1 MKTSNDLKQERASLI
16 QKQQEL
22 TDNATNEKRDLTEV
36 ETTEFRTRQQKINDY
51 KQLIADAEAREE
63 NQALM
68 AESRGENITGP
79 KGPAIIKSTKNEEFS
94 LLRSLR
100 TIASGKELTGID
112 AEVNERGIAE
122 MKDQGMEVKDG
133 LRINLPADMGMQSR
147 AQTVTGDSGAKG
159 GALVA
164 STPQMVM
171 PLMPNVDVL
180 ANLGVNVM
188 DGLVGDVP
196 LPTSSLFT
204 FAHVGE
210 TEDVSTTDVTFSGP
224 TLKPKRCAG
233 VGAMS
238 NKLLRQ
244 TSMNVENFLRQII
257 NNAYGVA
264 IIKDFLNGGGGNAP
278 TGLYSLITTNIDTT
292 AGAPTKAIVTA
303 LESLIDDANAT
314 NVSRGYLSDP
324 KLANKMK
331 NTLLDA
337 GSGRFLYDGQGL
349 NGYKYEKTSLM
360 PTLDTGASH
369 PLIFGDWSQANIGY
383 WGNVSIMVDP
393 YTLAS
398 SSQVKLIIEGFDDVA
413 VTNEKAFA
421 INKVLTV

>member
-63 NQALM
+63 NDALM

-79 KGPAIIKSTKNEEFS
+79 KGPAIVKSTKNEEFS

-122 MKDQGMEVKDG
+122 MKEQGMEVKDG
-133 LRINLPADMGMQSR
+133 LRMNLPVDMGMQQR
-147 AQTVTGDSGAKG
+147 AQTVTGDSGTKG

-196 LPTSSLFT
+196 LQTSSLFA

-238 NKLLRQ
+238 NKFLRQ
-244 TSMNVENFLRQII
+244 TSMNVENYLRQII

-278 TGLYSLITTNIDTT
+278 TGLYSLITTNIETT

-314 NVSRGYLSDP
+314 NIARGYLSDT

-349 NGYKYEKTSLM
+349 NSYKYEKTSLM

-369 PLIFGDWSQANIGY
+369 PLIFGDWAQANIGY